1 MVRLSLRVSDEVHE
15 KLRWLSYK
23 EHRSQ
28 QVILEEVV
36 EKAVAKIQV
45 PKEAT
50 K

>member
-1 MVRLSLRVSDEVHE
+1 MVRLSLRVSDEVHA

-23 EHRSQ
+23 ERRSQ

-36 EKAVAKIQV
+36 EKALAKVEV
-45 PKEAT
+45 PKEAG